1 MPTFTATT
9 ALPYPNAERATMGL
23 RGQLR
28 WDIAAGGL
36 EDQVDWWQLMVTGPA
51 QLSGVHGRVWFQYRR
66 PSPSPSPRWL
76 DAKMTLPG

>member
-9 ALPYPNAERATMGL
+9 ALPYPDAERATMGL

-36 EDQVDWWQLMVTGPA
+36 ADQVDWSQLMVTGPT
-51 QLSGVHGRVWFQYRR
+51 QSSGVHGRVWFEYSATITVAE
-66 PSPSPSPRWL
+66 P
-76 DAKMTLPG
+76 AMA